1 MGKLLRMRVCVD
13 AFDDRCDTT
22 TTTRVRAAMCGSPL
36 GVRPCWHSAAA
47 LQRLVRGSAPH
58 DACVCVCVCVC
69 STGTRAEYA
78 FEDRCYKTIFTRVR
92 AAMFGSPVL
101 ARTSVASCSR
111 RLRSAP
117 LTASFAP
124 YPRPNP
130 RTMRAGGRLALVTYV
145 NTPSLFDTSHVP
157 PTPSPKLIE
166 STSWLVA
173 TFAVV
178 C

>member
-1 MGKLLRMRVCVD
+1 MWTRSTTVATRQQLRAYVPQCVGLLWEFGLAGIPPRHCSALFGGLLLRMRV
-13 AFDDRCDTT
+13 
-22 TTTRVRAAMCGSPL
+22 
-36 GVRPCWHSAAA
+36 
-47 LQRLVRGSAPH
+47 
-58 DACVCVCVCVC
+58 CVCVCVCVC